1 MSRGIRKGQTVS
13 TAGPGAIV
21 DLGDESFVVMS
32 IDTWRY
38 EHMVPCDLPRLSSRI
53 GVAKLLQPQTGDNR
67 NPNSSI
73 GLLRFP
79 RWMFC
84 PSCRQMVRW
93 SNQDEARLG
102 ADGSGKPVC
111 DRPSC
116 SRGIQ
121 LVPIRFVR
129 ICENGHL
136 DDIDWLFWVHQKGPQ
151 QCHDPKQLHFESLPG
166 RGSGLESLQI
176 KCKQCSS
183 TRSLRDLQQYEPLC
197 RSASAYSGG
206 RQPWQRDEHGIACS
220 AKVAAV
226 QRGDSN
232 VHFSRQISALDI
244 PDPNQKGAQ
253 ESAELQILQN
263 NEFMRLEEAW
273 RSLEQN
279 DINPA
284 NVPNIQ
290 QRISALADQFG
301 ISHDSLQDLI
311 VGQSDAPAP
320 SPAVTTDPIRELKA
334 EEFAV
339 LSTPEHQ
346 ASPFFSGES
355 YQPQPEQF
363 GVELSRILERVSLL
377 DRLREVRAMQ
387 GFQRKKPSS
396 GGLVPASLDQNTD
409 WLPAYEV
416 FGEGLFFKFNAEYFR
431 EWQTAMPKAENAR
444 LQRLQDRITRQKI
457 AFLPSPSP
465 ALVVIHGLSHV
476 LMRQLC
482 FDSGYASSSLRERIY
497 VDGDSLGLLI
507 YTADGDSE
515 GTMGGLVRQGRP
527 GQLPVVFARA
537 LKTAF
542 WCSADPLCSEGENQG
557 MAGLNR
563 AACHACLLVSE
574 TSCESANAL
583 LDRRFL
589 VGQGDHFQGLFT
601 SYLVEQGIH

>member
-38 EHMVPCDLPRLSSRI
+38 NHMVACDLPRLSSRI
-53 GVAKLLQPQTGDNR
+53 GVAKLLQPQTGDSR

-93 SNQDEARLG
+93 SDRDEGGLTAGDKPLCARP
-102 ADGSGKPVC
+102 A
-111 DRPSC
+111 C

-121 LVPIRFVR
+121 LVPMRFVR

-151 QCHDPKQLHFESLPG
+151 QCHDPNQLSFESLPG
-166 RGSGLESLQI
+166 RGSGLDSLQI
-176 KCKQCSS
+176 KCRQCNS
-183 TRSLRDLQQYEPLC
+183 TRSLRELQHYEPTC

-244 PDPNQKGAQ
+244 PDPHQEGA
-253 ESAELQILQN
+253 EDSAELQILQN
-263 NEFMRLEEAW
+263 NEFMKLEAAW
-273 RSLEQN
+273 QSLSEN
-279 DINPA
+279 GIDPA
-284 NVPNIQ
+284 NVENIQ
-290 QRISALADQFG
+290 KRIANLADEFG
-301 ISHDSLQDLI
+301 IAGDKLRELI
-311 VGQSDAPAP
+311 KGESDAPAP
-320 SPAVTTDPIRELKA
+320 TPVVTTDPVRVLKA
-334 EEFAV
+334 EEFSV
-339 LSTPEHQ
+339 LSDPEQ
-346 ASPFFSGES
+346 QTSRSFSGES
-355 YQPQPEQF
+355 YRPRPEQF

-377 DRLREVRAMQ
+377 NRLREVRAMQ

-396 GGLVPASLDQNTD
+396 DGLVRASLDPNTD

-416 FGEGLFFKFNAEYFR
+416 FGEGLFFKFNVPYFQQ
-431 EWQTAMPKAENAR
+431 WLAGMPKAEDTR
-444 LQRLQDRITRQKI
+444 LQRLRDRITRQKI

-465 ALVVIHGLSHV
+465 ALLAIHGLSHV

-497 VDGDSLGLLI
+497 VDGDSLGLLL

-515 GTMGGLVRQGRP
+515 GTMGGLVRQGDP
-527 GQLPVVFARA
+527 GRLPTVFARA
-537 LKTAF
+537 MKTAF

-589 VGQGDHFQGLFT
+589 VGQGDDFQGLLT
-601 SYLVEQGIH
+601 PYLAEQGIH

>member
-1 MSRGIRKGQTVS
+1 MSHGMRKGQTVS

-32 IDTWRY
+32 IDSWRY
-38 EHMVPCDLPRLSSRI
+38 KHMASCDLPRLSRRI
-53 GVAKLLQPQTGDNR
+53 GVAKLLQPRSGDER

-93 SNQDEARLG
+93 RDSDEARL
-102 ADGSGKPVC
+102 DSDSGSKPVC
-111 DRPSC
+111 DRPAC
-116 SRGIQ
+116 GRGIQ
-121 LVPIRFVR
+121 LVPMRFVR

-136 DDIDWLFWVHQKGPQ
+136 DDIDWLFWVHQTGSQ
-151 QCHDPKQLHFESLPG
+151 QCHDPKKLIFESLPG
-166 RGSGLESLQI
+166 RGSGLESLQV
-176 KCKQCSS
+176 KCKSCHSI
-183 TRSLRDLQQYEPLC
+183 RSLRDLPGYGPIC
-197 RSASAYSGG
+197 RAPSAYSGG
-206 RQPWQRDEHGIACS
+206 RQPWQRDEHGVACS

-244 PDPNQKGAQ
+244 PNADHENSGRP
-253 ESAELQILQN
+253 AEQQISQN
-263 NEFMRLEEAW
+263 TQFIKLEEAW
-273 RSLEQN
+273 TTLKQN
-279 DINPA
+279 DIDPD

-290 QRISALADQFG
+290 ERMSALADQFG
-301 ISHDSLQDLI
+301 ISVDRLRRLI
-311 VGQSDAPAP
+311 VGQSDSLAPILH
-320 SPAVTTDPIRELKA
+320 VTDDPIRELKA

-339 LSTPEHQ
+339 LSTPEYQ
-346 ASPFFSGES
+346 SNSFFSGES
-355 YQPQPEQF
+355 YQPQAEQF
-363 GVELSRILERVSLL
+363 GTELTAIVERVSLL
-377 DRLREVRAMQ
+377 DRLREVRAMR
-387 GFQRKKPSS
+387 GFQRKNPSS
-396 GGLVPASLDQNTD
+396 GELVSASLDRNTD

-416 FGEGLFFKFNAEYFR
+416 FGEGLFFKFNAGYFKD
-431 EWQTAMPKAENAR
+431 WLAGIPKEEKAR
-444 LQRLQDRITRQKI
+444 LQRLQERITKQKI
-457 AFLPSPSP
+457 MFLPGSSPAFL
-465 ALVVIHGLSHV
+465 AIHGLSHV

-497 VDGDSLGLLI
+497 ADGDSLGLLL

-515 GTMGGLVRQGRP
+515 GTMGGLVRQGHEGR
-527 GQLPVVFARA
+527 LPAVFGRA

-542 WCSADPLCSEGENQG
+542 WCSADPLCSESENQG

-574 TSCESANAL
+574 TSCEFANAL

-589 VGQGDHFQGLFT
+589 VGQGDRFRGLFT
-601 SYLVEQGIH
+601 SYLAEQGIC

>member
-38 EHMVPCDLPRLSSRI
+38 KHMVPCDLPRLSSRI
-53 GVAKLLQPQTGDNR
+53 GVAKLLQPRSGDDR
-67 NPNSSI
+67 NSNSSI

-93 SNQDEARLG
+93 NDTDEASLDSG
-102 ADGSGKPVC
+102 GGGKPLC
-111 DRPSC
+111 DRPAC
-116 SRGIQ
+116 RRGIQ
-121 LVPIRFVR
+121 LVPMRFVR

-136 DDIDWLFWVHQKGPQ
+136 DDIDWLFWLHQTGPQ
-151 QCHDPKQLHFESLPG
+151 QCHDPKQLSFESLPG

-176 KCKQCSS
+176 KCKRCNS
-183 TRSLRDLQQYEPLC
+183 TRSLHDLQRYQPTC
-197 RSASAYSGG
+197 RSEGAYSGG
-206 RQPWQRDEHGIACS
+206 RQPWQRDEHGTVCA

-244 PDPNQKGAQ
+244 PNPSQ
-253 ESAELQILQN
+253 EDSRDFAEPQILQN
-263 NEFMRLEEAW
+263 NEFMLLQEAW
-273 RSLEQN
+273 MALQQN
-279 DINPA
+279 GINPD
-284 NVPNIQ
+284 NVLNIQ
-290 QRISALADQFG
+290 TRMSALADQFG
-301 ISHDSLQDLI
+301 IPGDVLRGLI
-311 VGQSDAPAP
+311 VGQPDAPVP
-320 SPAVTTDPIRELKA
+320 TPVVTGNPVRELKA

-339 LSTPEHQ
+339 LSAPEHQ
-346 ASPFFSGES
+346 SSSSFSGES

-363 GVELSRILERVSLL
+363 GAELARILERVSLL

-396 GGLVPASLDQNTD
+396 DGLVPASLDRNTD

-416 FGEGLFFKFNAEYFR
+416 FGEGLFFKFNAEFFKD
-431 EWQTAMPKAENAR
+431 WLGGLPKVEKVR
-444 LQRLQDRITRQKI
+444 LQRLQDRITNQKI
-457 AFLPSPSP
+457 DFLPPPTP
-465 ALVVIHGLSHV
+465 ALLAIHGLSHV

-497 VDGDSLGLLI
+497 VDGDSLGLLL

-515 GTMGGLVRQGRP
+515 GTMGGLVRQGHP
-527 GQLPVVFARA
+527 GRLPTVFARA
-537 LKTAF
+537 LKAAF

-589 VGQGDHFQGLFT
+589 VGQGDRFQGLFT
-601 SYLVEQGIH
+601 SYLLEQGIH